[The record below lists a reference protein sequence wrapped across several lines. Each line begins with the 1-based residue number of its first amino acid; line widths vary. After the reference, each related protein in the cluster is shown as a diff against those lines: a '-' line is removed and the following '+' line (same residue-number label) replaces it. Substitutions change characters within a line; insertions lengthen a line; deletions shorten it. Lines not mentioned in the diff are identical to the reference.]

1 MNNQE
6 NRNRLM
12 AQKQR
17 REDLVL
23 EGMTGKTIKDTLS
36 NTAYPLRDEAEAMYF
51 KNAREFLKTS
61 LAYNV
66 MCCHQDIVD
75 GIKA

>member
-66 MCCHQDIVD
+66 MCCHQDII
-75 GIKA
+75 GEIKA